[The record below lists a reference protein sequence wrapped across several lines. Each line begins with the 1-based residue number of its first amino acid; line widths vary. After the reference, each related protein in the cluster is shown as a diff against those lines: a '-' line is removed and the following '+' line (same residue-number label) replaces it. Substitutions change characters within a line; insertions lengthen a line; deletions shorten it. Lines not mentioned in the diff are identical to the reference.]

1 MHTCPR
7 VNFVWHLFQQ
17 QDTHCTRRRVARYV
31 GLLTCYTDLNSNR
44 DSSRCFSRSFII
56 FVIAF
61 VSAYMQT
68 RRCERN
74 DYDIIAE
81 LSIAMIVHL
90 NIPTLTTGRL
100 RVPIGLLFA
109 VVPTW
114 PMF

>member
-1 MHTCPR
+1 
-7 VNFVWHLFQQ
+7 
-17 QDTHCTRRRVARYV
+17 
-31 GLLTCYTDLNSNR
+31 
-44 DSSRCFSRSFII
+44 
-56 FVIAF
+56 
-61 VSAYMQT
+61 MQT